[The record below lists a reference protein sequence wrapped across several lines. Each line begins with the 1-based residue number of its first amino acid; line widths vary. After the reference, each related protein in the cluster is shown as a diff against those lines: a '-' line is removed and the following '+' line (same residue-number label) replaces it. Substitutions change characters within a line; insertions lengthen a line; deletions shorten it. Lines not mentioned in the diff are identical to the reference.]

1 VTTNSV
7 LNTLRRQTVLFD
19 AANLEHR
26 RWAHRFVKERNWQG
40 CPYTFALPNSEP
52 NVYTMVTRLLTEYY
66 GDQEFAVGAK
76 VKPKPSL
83 RAVL

>member
-1 VTTNSV
+1 MSTNSY
-7 LNTLRRQTVLFD
+7 LSIGRKQTVLFD

-66 GDQEFAVGAK
+66 GDQEFSVIRK
-76 VKPKPSL
+76 SKPEL

>member
-7 LNTLRRQTVLFD
+7 LNTLRKQTVLFD
-19 AANLEHR
+19 ASNAEHR
-26 RWAHRFVKERNWQG
+26 KWAHCFVKQRDWRG
-40 CPYTFALPNSEP
+40 CPYTFALPNLEP

-76 VKPKPSL
+76 AKPKPSL